1 MFLQNCIHKKLLAT
15 MLFLLGSLTMMA
27 QDTAAVTSVPSG
39 YNLLAISMIAV
50 TVVLVFVIWG
60 MGQVLIALSRQL
72 LDKEKSKT
80 SIATIPPLLVFL
92 LFSINAMGQN
102 IPLTETIKVI
112 PNYGG
117 LSETTFYFL
126 VAVILTEITT
136 ILFIFL
142 SVRRIYTE
150 LLPAKAKAVAAQSK
164 LTALWIKLDKK
175 LLTKAI
181 PIEREADYLLD
192 HNYDGIQELDNAL
205 PPWWKY
211 GFIITIGVAIIYFFH
226 FVVGDGKNPTQEYQE
241 EMAYAQ
247 AAKEEYDANN
257 KDKIDAANVPLADV
271 NGIKMGKEY
280 FMANCIACH
289 GANGEGGAGPNLT
302 DNYWLHK
309 GSLNDIYTTIT
320 KGYPDKGMQSW
331 AVKFSPKEIS
341 QIASFVTTL
350 KGTNPANP
358 KAPQGDIFVPVGG
371 LDSAKKTT
379 VAFTSIK

>member
-1 MFLQNCIHKKLLAT
+1 

-27 QDTAAVTSVPSG
+27 QDTAAVTSVSSG

-50 TVVLVFVIWG
+50 AVVMVFVIWG

-72 LDKEKSKT
+72 LDKEKSKA
-80 SIATIPPLLVFL
+80 SITTITALLVFL

-102 IPLTETIKVI
+102 APLTETIKVI

-150 LLPAKAKAVAAQSK
+150 LLPAKAKAVATQSK
-164 LTALWIKLDKK
+164 LAALWIKVDKK

-226 FVVGDGKNPTQEYQE
+226 FVVGDGKTPTQEYQDE
-241 EMAYAQ
+241 IAYAQ

-257 KDKIDAANVPLADV
+257 KDKIDAANVPLADA
-271 NGIKMGKEY
+271 NGIKAGKEY

-289 GANGEGGAGPNLT
+289 GSNGEGGAGPNLT

-309 GSLNDIYTTIT
+309 GSLNDIFTTIT

-358 KAPQGDIFVPVGG
+358 KAPQGDIFVPAGG
-371 LDSAKKTT
+371 ADSAKKTT

>member
-1 MFLQNCIHKKLLAT
+1 MFLQNFIKKKLLAAI
-15 MLFLLGSLTMMA
+15 LFLLVGLTTMA
-27 QDTAAVTSVPSG
+27 QDAVAVKTVTYG

-50 TVVLVFVIWG
+50 AVVLVFVIWG
-60 MGQVLIALSRQL
+60 MGQVLVALSRQL
-72 LDKEKSKT
+72 LDKDKNKT
-80 SIATIPPLLVFL
+80 SATTISALLIFL
-92 LFSINAMGQN
+92 LFSINAMGQDVAT
-102 IPLTETIKVI
+102 TEAVKVI

-117 LSETTFYFL
+117 LTETTFYFL
-126 VAVILTEITT
+126 MAVILTEVIT
-136 ILFIFL
+136 ILFIFF
-142 SVRRIYTE
+142 SVRRIYSE
-150 LLPAKAKAVAAQSK
+150 LLPAKAKAVATQSK
-164 LTALWIKLDKK
+164 LAALWIKVDKK

-181 PIEREADYLLD
+181 PIEREADYLLN

-226 FVVGDGKNPTQEYQE
+226 FVVGDGKNPTQEYQDE
-241 EMAYAQ
+241 IAYAQ

-257 KDKIDAANVPLADV
+257 KDKIDAANVPLADA
-271 NGIKMGKEY
+271 NGIKTGKEY

-309 GSLNDIYTTIT
+309 GSLNDIFTTIT

-350 KGTNPANP
+350 KGSNPPNP
-358 KAPQGDIFVPVGG
+358 KAPQGDIFLPSGRV
-371 LDSAKKTT
+371 DSAKKTI